1 MDTKTPVHPPQSFE
15 IVVAASVNGGI
26 GLAGQLPWHL
36 PQEMARF
43 KALTLQTA
51 NNAHSNAVIMGR
63 RTYESIPSK
72 FRPLKGRV
80 NIVLSRDQH
89 PNRVRCVC
97 SPSIPFALI
106 NAHYVFLTFSACASC
121 SLPDSVV
128 VASSFDEA
136 LRAIQSMEKVQTS
149 GHPRFR
155 KEGQP
160 FANTL
165 YAITGRKGVRHW
177 RGSSLR
183 GSHKA

>member
-1 MDTKTPVHPPQSFE
+1 MDPKTPVHPPQSFE

-51 NNAHSNAVIMGR
+51 NNDHSNAVIMGR

-89 PNRVRCVC
+89 PNRVRCV
-97 SPSIPFALI
+97 
-106 NAHYVFLTFSACASC
+106 
-121 SLPDSVV
+121 
-128 VASSFDEA
+128 
-136 LRAIQSMEKVQTS
+136 
-149 GHPRFR
+149 
-155 KEGQP
+155 QP
-160 FANTL
+160 FHPLLN
-165 YAITGRKGVRHW
+165 
-177 RGSSLR
+177 
-183 GSHKA
+183 